1 MKKITALFLVLL
13 FVFSFVGCSSTAS
26 EETVTTVIAEN
37 TVSYETVEILQ
48 WTMANV
54 MSKNSASRLV
64 KSSLYDEVKA
74 EIEKYVDALPFP
86 VEVNIEKP
94 SIAEDFF
101 EISIVF

>member
-37 TVSYETVEILQ
+37 ETVEILQ